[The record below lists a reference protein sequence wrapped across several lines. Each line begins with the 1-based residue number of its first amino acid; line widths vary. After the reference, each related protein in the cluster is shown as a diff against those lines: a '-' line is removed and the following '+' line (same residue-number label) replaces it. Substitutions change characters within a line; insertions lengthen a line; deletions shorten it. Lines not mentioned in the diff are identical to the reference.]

1 MDSIHAPTRR
11 RLRGGAGS
19 HSTPF
24 RSRVRGRQ
32 PASERTGDLSM
43 NHEPATT
50 TTVSI
55 VLPAYNEAEI
65 LETTVDT
72 LRKELASRPYEA
84 ELLIVENG
92 STDDTVAIGEAL
104 AASHDNVSFQSLNVA
119 DYGEALCAGLR
130 SAKNEFVVNF
140 DVDFYDIDF
149 LDQAVAR
156 LAQEDG
162 LAVVVG
168 SKRGEGAA
176 DTRFIGRRLVT
187 EVFSTILRY
196 GFGLSLSDTHG
207 IKAMRRAPIAA
218 LSHDCQLRQDL
229 FDTELIIRAE
239 RAGLGTAE
247 IPVKVVEIR
256 PARSTII
263 KRMGRSILGLVKLRV
278 ALWRK

>member
-1 MDSIHAPTRR
+1 
-11 RLRGGAGS
+11 
-19 HSTPF
+19 
-24 RSRVRGRQ
+24 
-32 PASERTGDLSM
+32 M
-43 NHEPATT
+43 NHESSTT

-72 LRKELASRPYEA
+72 LRKELASRPYDA
-84 ELLIVENG
+84 ELLIIENG
-92 STDDTVAIGEAL
+92 SSDDTVAIGEAL
-104 AASHDNVSFQSLNVA
+104 AASHDNVSFQSLDVA

-130 SAKNEFVVNF
+130 TAKNEFVVNF
-140 DVDFYDIDF
+140 DVDFYDVDF
-149 LDQAVAR
+149 LDKAVAR
-156 LAQEDG
+156 LAAEDD

-168 SKRGEGAA
+168 SKRGEGSA

-187 EVFSTILRY
+187 EVFSRILRF

-207 IKAMRRAPIAA
+207 IKAMRRDAVAA
-218 LSHDCQLRQDL
+218 LSYDCQLRQDL

-247 IPVKVVEIR
+247 IPVTVVEIR

-263 KRMGRSILGLVKLRV
+263 RRMGRSILGLAKLRI
-278 ALWRK
+278 ALWRR